1 MELREV
7 NRSFEAAEET
17 AELLPSSQNDNV
29 EIESYFIDYAIQKE
43 IINRNRCPASR
54 RLLSQSAH
62 LADFNLANGN
72 QKDSPCIG
80 ISMIHTSNANWPPS
94 RKREEAKALENLRKR
109 VEQSKLYKATGNT
122 ETSGSA
128 SISLVLN
135 DNRTEQ
141 LDNRPKLLK
150 KILSNRPMSIAH
162 DSNDLETDWRDS
174 EFITECLC
182 WHNVYRQRHNAPP
195 LTMSP
200 QLCGYAQTW
209 ANHLAH
215 TNTFYYRNDREVG
228 QNLYCRPGG
237 AVPTDVTGQDVASYW
252 YSAVKQYNFLREPDI
267 LHANVNAGHFT
278 QLIWASSRYFGVG
291 KARSRSGKVIVVAN
305 YQPVGNISGHFQS
318 NVLPP
323 LPENIN
329 MALSPPPPPQPP
341 PPLQPSVP
349 TKMFREHYVGSES
362 PPPASSSVPLSDTAS
377 TDSDRSSVSST
388 Q

>member
-1 MELREV
+1 MELNEM
-7 NRSFEAAEET
+7 NCAFDAAEET
-17 AELLPSSQNDNV
+17 TELLPPSHRDNMQV
-29 EIESYFIDYAIQKE
+29 ESYFIEYAIQKE
-43 IINRNRCPASR
+43 MINRNRCTASR
-54 RLLSQSAH
+54 RLLGQTAH
-62 LADFNLANGN
+62 STDFNLVNANH
-72 QKDSPCIG
+72 QKDSPCVG

-94 RKREEAKALENLRKR
+94 RKREEARALENLRKR
-109 VEQSKLYKATGNT
+109 VEQSKLYKATRISD
-122 ETSGSA
+122 TSAGSA
-128 SISLVLN
+128 SGSLGLSN
-135 DNRTEQ
+135 DRPEQ

-200 QLCGYAQTW
+200 QLCEYAQTW

-252 YSAVKQYNFLREPDI
+252 YSAVKQYDFLKEPDI

-278 QLIWASSRYFGVG
+278 QVIWASSRYFGVG
-291 KARSRSGKVIVVAN
+291 KARSRSGKIIVVAN
-305 YQPVGNISGHFQS
+305 YQPVGNTSGHFQN

-323 LPENIN
+323 LPENLNVAVSPPPQSSSKIFRDHYV
-329 MALSPPPPPQPP
+329 ASDSPPPPP
-341 PPLQPSVP
+341 
-349 TKMFREHYVGSES
+349 T
-362 PPPASSSVPLSDTAS
+362 SSSVLPLSDTAS
-377 TDSDRSSVSST
+377 TGSDRSSVSST

>member
-150 KILSNRPMSIAH
+150 K
-162 DSNDLETDWRDS
+162 
-174 EFITECLC
+174 
-182 WHNVYRQRHNAPP
+182 
-195 LTMSP
+195 
-200 QLCGYAQTW
+200 LCGYAQTW

>member
-1 MELREV
+1 MELTEI
-7 NRSFEAAEET
+7 NAEET
-17 AELLPSSQNDNV
+17 TRLLPSSRPDDPRL
-29 EIESYFIDYAIQKE
+29 ETYFIEYAIQKQM
-43 IINRNRCPASR
+43 INRDRCPASR
-54 RLLSQSAH
+54 RLLAQNARFP
-62 LADFNLANGN
+62 DFNLANGN
-72 QKDSPCIG
+72 HQKDASPLG

-94 RKREEAKALENLRKR
+94 RKREEARALENLRKR
-109 VEQSKLYKATGNT
+109 VEQSKLYKANRISDTC
-122 ETSGSA
+122 GSA
-128 SISLVLN
+128 STSLLFDN
-135 DNRTEQ
+135 DRIRQ

-162 DSNDLETDWRDS
+162 DDNDLETDWRDS

-182 WHNVYRQRHNAPP
+182 WHNVYRQRHDAPP

-200 QLCGYAQTW
+200 QLCEYAQTW

-252 YSAVKQYNFLREPDI
+252 YSAVKQYDFLKEPDV

-278 QLIWASSRYFGVG
+278 QLIWANSRYFGVG
-291 KARSRSGKVIVVAN
+291 KARSRSGKIIVVAN
-305 YQPVGNISGHFQS
+305 YQPVGNISGQFQN

-323 LPENIN
+323 LPENVN
-329 MALSPPPPPQPP
+329 AALSSPR
-341 PPLQPSVP
+341 QPSGKV
-349 TKMFREHYVGSES
+349 FREHYIASDS
-362 PPPASSSVPLSDTAS
+362 PPLASSSAPLSDTAS
-377 TDSDRSSVSST
+377 MESDCSSASST

>member
-1 MELREV
+1 MELREM
-7 NRSFEAAEET
+7 NRTFDSAEET
-17 AELLPSSQNDNV
+17 TELLSPSHRDNM
-29 EIESYFIDYAIQKE
+29 EIESYFIGYAIQKE
-43 IINRNRCPASR
+43 MINRNRCPASR
-54 RLLSQSAH
+54 RLLSQTAH

-72 QKDSPCIG
+72 QKDIG

-109 VEQSKLYKATGNT
+109 VEQSKLYKTNRISDTCG
-122 ETSGSA
+122 
-128 SISLVLN
+128 SISVSSVLN
-135 DNRTEQ
+135 NDQIQQ
-141 LDNRPKLLK
+141 LGNRPKLLK

-162 DSNDLETDWRDS
+162 DSNDLETKWRDS

-195 LTMSP
+195 LTILP
-200 QLCGYAQTW
+200 QLCEYAQTW

-237 AVPTDVTGQDVASYW
+237 AIPSDVTGQDVTSYW
-252 YSAVKQYNFLREPDI
+252 YSAVKQYDFLKEPDI

-278 QLIWASSRYFGVG
+278 QLIWTSSRYFGVG
-291 KARSRSGKVIVVAN
+291 KARSRSGKIIVVAN
-305 YQPVGNISGHFQS
+305 YQPVGNISGQFQN

-329 MALSPPPPPQPP
+329 IALSSQRQPF
-341 PPLQPSVP
+341 SKV
-349 TKMFREHYVGSES
+349 FREHYVA
-362 PPPASSSVPLSDTAS
+362 PDLPLASSSVPLSDRIS
-377 TDSDRSSVSST
+377 TDSNRSSISST

>member
-7 NRSFEAAEET
+7 NRTFDAAEET
-17 AELLPSSQNDNV
+17 TELLPSSHRDDNM
-29 EIESYFIDYAIQKE
+29 ESYFVEYAVQKE

-54 RLLSQSAH
+54 RLLSQTAH

-72 QKDSPCIG
+72 HQKDTSVG

-109 VEQSKLYKATGNT
+109 VEQSKLYKA
-122 ETSGSA
+122 SRISDSCGST
-128 SISLVLN
+128 SLVLN
-135 DNRTEQ
+135 NDQIRQ

-182 WHNVYRQRHNAPP
+182 WHNVYRQRHDAPP

-200 QLCGYAQTW
+200 QLCEYAQTW

-252 YSAVKQYNFLREPDI
+252 YSAVKQYDFLKEPDI

-291 KARSRSGKVIVVAN
+291 KARSRSGKIIVVAN
-305 YQPVGNISGHFQS
+305 YRPVGNISGQFQN

-329 MALSPPPPPQPP
+329 LSSPRQPFAKVFRVASDSPPP
-341 PPLQPSVP
+341 
-349 TKMFREHYVGSES
+349 T
-362 PPPASSSVPLSDTAS
+362 SSSSFVQPLS
-377 TDSDRSSVSST
+377 TDSDRSSVSSA

>member
-1 MELREV
+1 MRKLISDAV
-7 NRSFEAAEET
+7 NCSVWCCSARGHT
-17 AELLPSSQNDNV
+17 YTNKDTPSCV
-29 EIESYFIDYAIQKE
+29 
-43 IINRNRCPASR
+43 
-54 RLLSQSAH
+54 
-62 LADFNLANGN
+62 
-72 QKDSPCIG
+72 G

-109 VEQSKLYKATGNT
+109 VEQSKLYKANRITDT
-122 ETSGSA
+122 CESTSA
-128 SISLVLN
+128 SLTSN
-135 DNRTEQ
+135 DHVRQ

-150 KILSNRPMSIAH
+150 KILSNRPMSIAQ
-162 DSNDLETDWRDS
+162 DANDLETDWRDS

-182 WHNVYRQRHNAPP
+182 WHNVYRQRHNASP

-200 QLCGYAQTW
+200 QLCEYAQTW

-252 YSAVKQYNFLREPDI
+252 YSAVKQYDFLKEPDV

-305 YQPVGNISGHFQS
+305 YQPVGNISGQFQN

-323 LPENIN
+323 LPDNVN
-329 MALSPPPPPQPP
+329 VALSSLPPQPSAKIFREDYVTSDSPPP
-341 PPLQPSVP
+341 V
-349 TKMFREHYVGSES
+349 
-362 PPPASSSVPLSDTAS
+362 SSSVPFSDTAS

>member
-1 MELREV
+1 MELREANQV
-7 NRSFEAAEET
+7 FDVAEEET
-17 AELLPSSQNDNV
+17 TELLSPSHRDNLQ
-29 EIESYFIDYAIQKE
+29 IESYFIRYAIQKE
-43 IINRNRCPASR
+43 MINRNRCSASR
-54 RLLSQSAH
+54 RLLGQTAASH
-62 LADFNLANGN
+62 LTDFNLLNGN
-72 QKDSPCIG
+72 HQKDTTPC

-94 RKREEAKALENLRKR
+94 RKREEARALENLRKR
-109 VEQSKLYKATGNT
+109 VEQSKLYKADR
-122 ETSGSA
+122 ETSAPFLSD
-128 SISLVLN
+128 N
-135 DNRTEQ
+135 DHRVTR
-141 LDNRPKLLK
+141 LDNRPKLLE
-150 KILSNRPMSIAH
+150 KILGNRPMSIAQ
-162 DSNDLETDWRDS
+162 DGNDLETDWRDS

-200 QLCGYAQTW
+200 QLCEYAQTW

-215 TNTFYYRNDREVG
+215 TNTFYYRNDRQVG

-252 YSAVKQYNFLREPDI
+252 YSAVKQYDFLKEPDV

-278 QLIWASSRYFGVG
+278 QLIWANSRYFGVG

-305 YQPVGNISGHFQS
+305 YQPVGNISGQFQN

-323 LPENIN
+323 LPDNVN
-329 MALSPPPPPQPP
+329 VPLSLPPQR
-341 PPLQPSVP
+341 S
-349 TKMFREHYVGSES
+349 TKIFREDYIASDS
-362 PPPASSSVPLSDTAS
+362 PPPASSSVPFSDTAS

>member
-1 MELREV
+1 MELREI
-7 NRSFEAAEET
+7 NRIFDSAEET
-17 AELLPSSQNDNV
+17 TELLPPSYRDNA
-29 EIESYFIDYAIQKE
+29 EMESYFIEYAIQKE

-54 RLLSQSAH
+54 RLLSQTAH
-62 LADFNLANGN
+62 LADFNVTNGN
-72 QKDSPCIG
+72 QQKDSPCVG

-109 VEQSKLYKATGNT
+109 VDPSQLYKANRISDTCGST
-122 ETSGSA
+122 SA
-128 SISLVLN
+128 SSVLN
-135 DNRTEQ
+135 NEQTER

-200 QLCGYAQTW
+200 QLCEYAQTW

-237 AVPTDVTGQDVASYW
+237 AVPSDVTGQDVASYW
-252 YSAVKQYNFLREPDI
+252 YSAVKQYDFLKEPDI

-278 QLIWASSRYFGVG
+278 QLIWGSSRYFGVG
-291 KARSRSGKVIVVAN
+291 KARSRSGKIIVVAN
-305 YQPVGNISGHFQS
+305 YRPVGNISGHFQN

-323 LPENIN
+323 LPENVN
-329 MALSPPPPPQPP
+329 MALSPTPQA
-341 PPLQPSVP
+341 S
-349 TKMFREHYVGSES
+349 TKLFREHYVASDS
-362 PPPASSSVPLSDTAS
+362 PPPASSPAPLSDTAS
-377 TDSDRSSVSST
+377 TDSDRSSIGSA

>member
-7 NRSFEAAEET
+7 NRIFDTAEET
-17 AELLPSSQNDNV
+17 TELLPSSHRDNAEV
-29 EIESYFIDYAIQKE
+29 ESYFIEYAIQKE
-43 IINRNRCPASR
+43 MINRNRCPASR
-54 RLLSQSAH
+54 RLLSQTAH

-72 QKDSPCIG
+72 NQKDSPCVG

-109 VEQSKLYKATGNT
+109 VEQSKLYKANRISDTCGST
-122 ETSGSA
+122 SA
-128 SISLVLN
+128 SLLTNN
-135 DNRTEQ
+135 DRAER

-150 KILSNRPMSIAH
+150 K
-162 DSNDLETDWRDS
+162 
-174 EFITECLC
+174 LC
-182 WHNVYRQRHNAPP
+182 A
-195 LTMSP
+195 
-200 QLCGYAQTW
+200 YAQTW

-252 YSAVKQYNFLREPDI
+252 YSAVKQYDFLKEPDI

-291 KARSRSGKVIVVAN
+291 KARSRSGKIIVVAN
-305 YQPVGNISGHFQS
+305 YRPVGNISGQFQN

-323 LPENIN
+323 LPENVN
-329 MALSPPPPPQPP
+329 MALSPP
-341 PPLQPSVP
+341 LQSSA
-349 TKMFREHYVGSES
+349 KIFREHYVASDS
-362 PPPASSSVPLSDTAS
+362 PPPASSSAPLSDTAS
-377 TDSDRSSVSST
+377 TDSDHSSIGSA

>member
-1 MELREV
+1 MEMREV
-7 NRSFEAAEET
+7 NRTFDAAEET
-17 AELLPSSQNDNV
+17 AELLPSSHHDDTEV
-29 EIESYFIDYAIQKE
+29 ESYFIEYAIQKE
-43 IINRNRCPASR
+43 MINRNRCPASR

-62 LADFNLANGN
+62 LADFNFINGN
-72 QKDSPCIG
+72 HQKDSPCIG

-109 VEQSKLYKATGNT
+109 VEQSKLYKANRISDN
-122 ETSGSA
+122 SGSTSA
-128 SISLVLN
+128 SLVLK
-135 DNRTEQ
+135 DGRAEQ
-141 LDNRPKLLK
+141 LDNRPKLLR

-200 QLCGYAQTW
+200 QLCEYAQTW

-237 AVPTDVTGQDVASYW
+237 AISTDVTGQDVASYW
-252 YSAVKQYNFLREPDI
+252 YSAVKQYDFLKEPDI

-305 YQPVGNISGHFQS
+305 YQPVGNISGQFQN

-329 MALSPPPPPQPP
+329 VPLS
-341 PPLQPSVP
+341 PPLQPS
-349 TKMFREHYVGSES
+349 TKIFREHYLASDS
-362 PPPASSSVPLSDTAS
+362 PPLASSSVPLSDTAS
-377 TDSDRSSVSST
+377 TDSDPSSVSST

>member
-1 MELREV
+1 MELRQV
-7 NRSFEAAEET
+7 SRTFDTAEET
-17 AELLPSSQNDNV
+17 TELLSPSHRDNV
-29 EIESYFIDYAIQKE
+29 EIESYFVEYAIQKE
-43 IINRNRCPASR
+43 MINRNRCPASR
-54 RLLSQSAH
+54 RLLSQTAH
-62 LADFNLANGN
+62 LTDFNLANGN
-72 QKDSPCIG
+72 HQKDTVGIG
-80 ISMIHTSNANWPPS
+80 MIHTSNANWPPS

-109 VEQSKLYKATGNT
+109 VEQSKLYKADRISDTCGS
-122 ETSGSA
+122 TSVSSA
-128 SISLVLN
+128 VFN
-135 DNRTEQ
+135 DDRIHR

-200 QLCGYAQTW
+200 QLCEYAQTW

-228 QNLYCRPGG
+228 QNLYCRPGSG
-237 AVPTDVTGQDVASYW
+237 IPTDVTGQDVASYW
-252 YSAVKQYNFLREPDI
+252 YSAVKQYDFLKEPDI

-278 QLIWASSRYFGVG
+278 QLIWASSRCFGVG
-291 KARSRSGKVIVVAN
+291 KARSRSGKIIVVAN
-305 YQPVGNISGHFQS
+305 YQPVGNISGQFQN

-323 LPENIN
+323 LPENVNI
-329 MALSPPPPPQPP
+329 ALSSQRQPSSVKERYIASDSPPP
-341 PPLQPSVP
+341 L
-349 TKMFREHYVGSES
+349 
-362 PPPASSSVPLSDTAS
+362 ASSALPLSDVAS

>member
-7 NRSFEAAEET
+7 NRNFDTAEET
-17 AELLPSSQNDNV
+17 TELLSPSNRDNM
-29 EIESYFIDYAIQKE
+29 EIESYFIEYAIQKE

-54 RLLSQSAH
+54 RLLSQTAH
-62 LADFNLANGN
+62 LADFNLTNGN
-72 QKDSPCIG
+72 YQKDTSSVG

-109 VEQSKLYKATGNT
+109 VEQSKLYKANRISDTCGS
-122 ETSGSA
+122 TSTS
-128 SISLVLN
+128 SVLN
-135 DNRTEQ
+135 NDQIHQ

-182 WHNVYRQRHNAPP
+182 WHNVYRQRHNVPP

-200 QLCGYAQTW
+200 QLCEYAQTW

-237 AVPTDVTGQDVASYW
+237 AIPTDVTGQDVASYW
-252 YSAVKQYNFLREPDI
+252 YSAVKQYDFLKEPDI

-291 KARSRSGKVIVVAN
+291 KARSRSGKIIVVAN
-305 YQPVGNISGHFQS
+305 YQPVGNISGQFQN

-329 MALSPPPPPQPP
+329 ITLSSQR
-341 PPLQPSVP
+341 QPS
-349 TKMFREHYVGSES
+349 TKVFREHYVASDS
-362 PPPASSSVPLSDTAS
+362 PLLASSTVPLSDTAS
-377 TDSDRSSVSST
+377 TDSDHSSVSST

>member
-7 NRSFEAAEET
+7 NEMFDGVEET
-17 AELLPSSQNDNV
+17 TELLSPSHRDNV
-29 EIESYFIDYAIQKE
+29 EIESYFIQYAIQKE
-43 IINRNRCPASR
+43 MINRNRCTASR
-54 RLLSQSAH
+54 RLLSQTAH

-72 QKDSPCIG
+72 HQKDTPSCVG

-109 VEQSKLYKATGNT
+109 VEQSKLYKANRITDT
-122 ETSGSA
+122 CESTSA
-128 SISLVLN
+128 SLTSN
-135 DNRTEQ
+135 DHVRQ

-150 KILSNRPMSIAH
+150 K
-162 DSNDLETDWRDS
+162 
-174 EFITECLC
+174 LC
-182 WHNVYRQRHNAPP
+182 E
-195 LTMSP
+195 
-200 QLCGYAQTW
+200 YAQTW

-252 YSAVKQYNFLREPDI
+252 YSAVKQYDFLKEPDV

-305 YQPVGNISGHFQS
+305 YQPVGNISGQFQN

-323 LPENIN
+323 LPDNVN
-329 MALSPPPPPQPP
+329 VALSSLPPQPSAKIFREDYVTSDSPPP
-341 PPLQPSVP
+341 V
-349 TKMFREHYVGSES
+349 
-362 PPPASSSVPLSDTAS
+362 SSSVPFSDTAS